1 MKPFTTLNSLLPSL
15 VLIEACHGYVFG
27 EWAKPA
33 DDALRGP
40 CPMMNTLANHGF
52 LPRNGKNITKENA
65 MIGLRAGLNFDEDLV
80 SLMFDQAIHA
90 NPEPNATFFTL
101 GHLQAHNVLEHDASL
116 SRSDAFFGNN
126 FEFNQTI
133 FDASKA
139 WWTGETITPLMLANS
154 KLFRQLESRAFNPEY
169 IFAKQT
175 EEFSLGEV
183 AAPVIAF
190 GNLTTGEVSRAL
202 VTYFFENERLPSKL
216 GWHKKN
222 VTVTLKDILS
232 TVSLI
237 RNASDLI
244 TSGMSLDASP
254 PRDFHGGMAI
264 QNSIRQRHM

>member
-1 MKPFTTLNSLLPSL
+1 
-15 VLIEACHGYVFG
+15 
-27 EWAKPA
+27 
-33 DDALRGP
+33 
-40 CPMMNTLANHGF
+40 
-52 LPRNGKNITKENA
+52 
-65 MIGLRAGLNFDEDLV
+65 
-80 SLMFDQAIHA
+80 
-90 NPEPNATFFTL
+90 
-101 GHLQAHNVLEHDASL
+101 
-116 SRSDAFFGNN
+116 
-126 FEFNQTI
+126 
-133 FDASKA
+133 
-139 WWTGETITPLMLANS
+139 MLANS

-202 VTYFFENERLPSKL
+202 VTYFFGKTGFKGHSGSLILTDFALENERLPSKL